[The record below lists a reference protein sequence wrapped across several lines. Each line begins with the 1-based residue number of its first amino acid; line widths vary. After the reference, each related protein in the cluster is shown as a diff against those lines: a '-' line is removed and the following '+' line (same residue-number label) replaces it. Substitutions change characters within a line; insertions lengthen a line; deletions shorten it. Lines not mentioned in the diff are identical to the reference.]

1 MGEVV
6 NLKRFRKRVARGTA
20 AKEADARRA
29 SFGRTKAER
38 KQQEEQKRK
47 LDMTL
52 DRHRIGEDQP

>member
-6 NLKRFRKRVARGTA
+6 NLKRFKKRVARDTA

-29 SFGRTKAER
+29 RFGRTNAER
-38 KQQEEQKRK
+38 EQQEEQNRK

>member
-6 NLKRFRKRVARGTA
+6 NLKRVRKRVARDA
-20 AKEADARRA
+20 KAKEADARRA
-29 SFGRTKAER
+29 GFGRTKAER
-38 KQQEEQKRK
+38 KQQEELKRK